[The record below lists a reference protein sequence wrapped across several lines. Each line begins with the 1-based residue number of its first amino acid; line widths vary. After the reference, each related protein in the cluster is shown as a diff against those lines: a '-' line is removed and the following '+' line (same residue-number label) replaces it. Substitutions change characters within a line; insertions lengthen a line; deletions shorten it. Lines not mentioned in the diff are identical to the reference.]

1 MMKKGIF
8 RFAAAVAAVLTAAA
22 AVWAAPLSKK
32 RATAV
37 LLYDIDSSN
46 RYSSATV
53 WDYYGGVSVSR
64 GGAYAQ
70 GAALATEMIRE
81 QLLRNGYKVVSDQI
95 TARLIKAQSKPAGA
109 VTKYETTNTGG
120 AAGAILGGYRGGLL
134 SGLANTNTAYVT
146 LDVRIVD
153 TTSGAI
159 VYAGRA
165 EGAATDVLGGLVSRY
180 GGFGSGRSGGQLATA
195 THKAVTKVVNNLR
208 EAVGAGAA
216 PGSGGSNYVLEN
228 RAGSVTIDAGSTTA
242 GARRGQFYAVFR
254 EGAPIRDL
262 HGNVLDAERDYIA
275 VIQITDARPQYSKAK
290 IIRGRGVRRG
300 DGIELIRKPDQVR
313 LIGE

>member
-22 AVWAAPLSKK
+22 VVWAAPLSKK

-37 LLYDIDSSN
+37 LMYDIDSSN

-70 GAALATEMIRE
+70 GAALATETIRE

-109 VTKYETTNTGG
+109 
-120 AAGAILGGYRGGLL
+120 
-134 SGLANTNTAYVT
+134 
-146 LDVRIVD
+146 
-153 TTSGAI
+153 
-159 VYAGRA
+159 
-165 EGAATDVLGGLVSRY
+165 
-180 GGFGSGRSGGQLATA
+180 
-195 THKAVTKVVNNLR
+195 
-208 EAVGAGAA
+208 
-216 PGSGGSNYVLEN
+216 
-228 RAGSVTIDAGSTTA
+228 
-242 GARRGQFYAVFR
+242 
-254 EGAPIRDL
+254 GAPIRDL